1 MSASFN
7 SSCTRCLA
15 ILLLI
20 AAVPSVRSDQ
30 VPSSSL
36 SSLDGYAITPFSI
49 PANVNTVHLIDLN
62 ADTRQDFILE
72 FSDELRIVHQD
83 SNGFNLSKYQSIPI
97 PRSSAIWDIARL
109 SPEDESFSILV
120 LSSDSNLTI
129 WKFSDGLYQSNQVL
143 VPVPA
148 IHLPTDTNRT
158 RFCIDINGDSI
169 DDLALPT
176 THFLYVLELGKANQF
191 LRTSRVPLLSSSQAT
206 IAANQ
211 LAGNVGQRYSASS
224 ADFRDIDNDSQ
235 LDVVM
240 QNDSAVRIALGK
252 ATETGY
258 FSSIPDYE
266 VNYEK
271 DSQKINFDSIDFSN
285 LFALFRFAPNRV
297 QIMDVNQDQ
306 LVDLIILEPNRVL
319 TYIANESGIDTRKPT
334 QVIRLNE
341 NTVVGAI
348 ADINGDGTSDL
359 VAVKTPHVSVRKVL
373 LTLVVPAS
381 LKFEMLV
388 FHQTKGMY
396 SRRPDSRLLINV
408 RVPALLPM
416 IVRSARVSVRDNE
429 VSATISRDGGGST
442 RQDEPPAPVLDAQLD
457 DVYMADLIAI
467 ESDEVR
473 VYFNA
478 IEESVFADLS
488 QFDDMLD
495 ILKDKR
501 EVSIDIGKVLNSD
514 LETISHQDLIADVEP
529 VVIHHLESD
538 QKYHDLLRFR
548 LNDDN
553 LDDIM
558 IFEDRRGGAITGVLL
573 LSQEQ

>member
-1 MSASFN
+1 MLF
-7 SSCTRCLA
+7 
-15 ILLLI
+15 LI
-20 AAVPSVRSDQ
+20 AAVPSVYSDQ
-30 VPSSSL
+30 AASSSPSTL
-36 SSLDGYAITPFSI
+36 NGYAIAPFSI
-49 PANVNTVHLIDLN
+49 PANVHTVHLIDLN

-72 FSDELRIVHQD
+72 FSDELRVVHQD
-83 SNGFNLSKYQSIPI
+83 PIGIDMSKYHSIPI
-97 PRSSAIWDIARL
+97 PKSSAVWDIARL
-109 SPEDESFSILV
+109 SPEDEHFSILV
-120 LSSDSNLTI
+120 VSSDSNLTI
-129 WKFSDGLYQSNQVL
+129 WQFSNGLYQSKQVSI
-143 VPVPA
+143 PVPA
-148 IHLPTDTNRT
+148 IHLPTNTNRT

-176 THFLYVLELGKANQF
+176 THFLYILELDKGVQF
-191 LRTSRVPLLSSSQAT
+191 LRTSRIPLLSSSQAT
-206 IAANQ
+206 ITANQ
-211 LAGNVGQRYSASS
+211 LAGSVGQRYSASS

-235 LDVVM
+235 MDVVM

-252 ATETGY
+252 DTETGY

-271 DSQKINFDSIDFSN
+271 DSEKINFDSIDFSN

-319 TYIANESGIDTRKPT
+319 TYIANENGIDTRKPT
-334 QVIRLNE
+334 QVIRFNE

-359 VAVKTPHVSVRKVL
+359 IAVKTPHVSVRKVL
-373 LTLVVPAS
+373 LTLVVPAT

-388 FHQTKGMY
+388 FHQSKGMY
-396 SRRPDSRLLINV
+396 SRRPDRRLLVNV
-408 RVPALLPM
+408 RVPALIPM
-416 IVRSARVSVRDNE
+416 IVRSARVSVRENE
-429 VSATISRDGGGST
+429 VNATIRLDSGGST
-442 RQDEPPAPVLDAQLD
+442 KEDEPPAPVLDAQLD
-457 DVYMADLIAI
+457 DVYKADLIAI
-467 ESDEVR
+467 ESGEVR

-478 IEESVFADLS
+478 IEESLFADLS

-501 EVSIDIGKVLNSD
+501 EVSIDIGKVFNSD
-514 LETISHQDLIADVEP
+514 LETISHEDLIADVEP
-529 VVIHHLESD
+529 VVIRQLESD
-538 QKYHDLLRFR
+538 PKYHDLLRFR

-558 IFEDRRGGAITGVLL
+558 IFEDRTRGAITGVLL
-573 LSQEQ
+573 LSQEK